1 MWSPRKRLNL
11 EDIGGPTA
19 IDVLARVASPNDVV
33 SPITGARGACI
44 RVEVFERR
52 DPSAPVRPDELL
64 GTVVLGDL
72 VSVSIDL
79 EGHEVTTTSVDVVV
93 RRAELRFTSP
103 ATSPEVLEMAA
114 PELVPILRTQRGGG
128 VIFYAE
134 RRIRCGEDLRLRAVV
149 ERGASA
155 DRRERGARLIL
166 RDDLAPVVLDEVL
179 PAG

>member
-19 IDVLARVASPNDVV
+19 IDVLARVTSPNDVV

-52 DPSAPVRPDELL
+52 DPSALVRPDELL
-64 GTVVLGDL
+64 GAVVLGDL

-79 EGHEVTTTSVDVVV
+79 EGHETVSVDVVV

-103 ATSPEVLEMAA
+103 ATSPEVLEVAV
-114 PELVPILRTQRGGG
+114 PELVPILRRQRGGG
-128 VIFYAE
+128 EICYSE
-134 RRIRCGEDLRLRAVV
+134 RRIRGGDECRLRAVV

-155 DRRERGARLIL
+155 DGRGARLVL
-166 RDDLAPVVLDEVL
+166 RDDLAPVELDEVIS
-179 PAG
+179 AG